1 MYLFFVK
8 LFNKTYRQ
16 GQQVLL
22 QGFDVKAL
30 TCYFAAVVV
39 ADVVVVVAAVLVYFY
54 SMQVSS
60 TWCYLA

>member
-8 LFNKTYRQ
+8 LFHKTYRQ

-39 ADVVVVVAAVLVYFY
+39 ADVGVVVAVLVYFY